1 MDQNVASCRLMT
13 SLNGVAYRA
22 GGGLDAVNDP

>member
-1 MDQNVASCRLMT
+1 MDQNTASCRLTT

-22 GGGLDAVNDP
+22 GGGLDAINDP